1 MKRATHRN
9 KQKSE
14 FKRMVDK
21 FPGRSIK
28 EWALC
33 FGVKDVMIRNW
44 IKSNTPKGLTK

>member
-1 MKRATHRN
+1 MKRATLRS

-14 FKRMVDK
+14 FKRMIEK

-33 FGVKDVMIRNW
+33 FGVKDAMIRNW
-44 IKSNTPKGLTK
+44 IKSITPKGITK